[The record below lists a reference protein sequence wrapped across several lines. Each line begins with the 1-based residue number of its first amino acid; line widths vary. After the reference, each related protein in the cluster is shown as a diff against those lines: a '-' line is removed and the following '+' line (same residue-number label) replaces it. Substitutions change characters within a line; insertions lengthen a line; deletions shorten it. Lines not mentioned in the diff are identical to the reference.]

1 MTLYD
6 ESVRIVDGD
15 CGEEAEAENGK
26 GEVDISERVEGTGD
40 GRQRRSRFVKVSV
53 LWELGRKAQSWR
65 AHSFEGLFAKG

>member
-15 CGEEAEAENGK
+15 CGEEAEAEKGK

-53 LWELGRKAQSWR
+53 LWEGGPQSRR
-65 AHSFEGLFAKG
+65 ARHIFPRTFL

>member
-26 GEVDISERVEGTGD
+26 GEVDISQRVEGTAAGAN
-40 GRQRRSRFVKVSV
+40 GVVA
-53 LWELGRKAQSWR
+53 L
-65 AHSFEGLFAKG
+65 

>member
-26 GEVDISERVEGTGD
+26 GEVDISQRVEGTAAAANG
-40 GRQRRSRFVKVSV
+40 VVA
-53 LWELGRKAQSWR
+53 L
-65 AHSFEGLFAKG
+65 